1 MAAGYPFRR
10 TTSYPFGLAPS
21 TSLRLAPSS
30 SRTIA
35 AARKSSKNAPMR
47 TTSSGPRS
55 FVSFTGARSPR
66 YPAPDVARGFML
78 LLIAL
83 ANVSFWL
90 MLWEEQPEPTA
101 LGRASRSF

>member
-1 MAAGYPFRR
+1 
-10 TTSYPFGLAPS
+10 
-21 TSLRLAPSS
+21 
-30 SRTIA
+30 
-35 AARKSSKNAPMR
+35 MR

-83 ANVSFWL
+83 AHASFWT
-90 MLWEEQPEPTA
+90 MWWPEPAEPTA
-101 LGRASRSF
+101 LGTAWEWVRGALVDQRSYPLFTILLRDRKSVV